1 MALFLS
7 LILILLST
15 CALPGIIKQV
25 FLTGEVIIL
34 LTSLK
39 VCLVIQC
46 NRKKSNV
53 IPLFFSCILIK
64 KFNRIKKFLTWFT
77 SLKSTT
83 ITTNVKIF
91 TTTTLC
97 YSTSIAFI
105 QIWYQISIKV
115 SEFGFA

>member
-46 NRKKSNV
+46 NRKKS
-53 IPLFFSCILIK
+53 C
-64 KFNRIKKFLTWFT
+64 
-77 SLKSTT
+77 
-83 ITTNVKIF
+83 
-91 TTTTLC
+91 
-97 YSTSIAFI
+97 
-105 QIWYQISIKV
+105 
-115 SEFGFA
+115 